1 MPPAKLS
8 PASPAFMLL
17 GGISSLPSGTLV
29 RGLLHKP
36 KTTPQR
42 YRDVEAEWD
51 FFQLRTYGVG
61 IPECASK
68 MKRRSEASNRIYQV
82 QSHSELIF
90 TRRSL
95 DDAFVEAVK
104 LGGPPMSN

>member
-1 MPPAKLS
+1 MARMDGWHCLGLPKSSGSDHSTKHTTMPPAKLS

-68 MKRRSEASNRIYQV
+68 MKRRSEASDR
-82 QSHSELIF
+82 
-90 TRRSL
+90 
-95 DDAFVEAVK
+95 
-104 LGGPPMSN
+104 G

>member
-8 PASPAFMLL
+8 SASPAFLLL

-68 MKRRSEASNRIYQV
+68 MKRRSEASGRV
-82 QSHSELIF
+82 
-90 TRRSL
+90 
-95 DDAFVEAVK
+95 
-104 LGGPPMSN
+104 